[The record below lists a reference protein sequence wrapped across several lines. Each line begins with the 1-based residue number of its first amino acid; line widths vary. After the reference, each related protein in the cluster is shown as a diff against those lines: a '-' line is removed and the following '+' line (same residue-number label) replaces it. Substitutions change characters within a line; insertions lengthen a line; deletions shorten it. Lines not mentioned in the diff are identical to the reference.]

1 MKALW
6 TYIDDAITKG
16 IVRNDAEIARGAGV
30 SRATVSRWRS
40 GDRIPSDLEA
50 RKLATIIGANELEL
64 LAEVSAARAKDP
76 ATRAAWERM
85 AAMCSRIAASL
96 ALAVATLF
104 FSHSPEIQAASTT
117 YDAVNAGNT
126 NYRSF
131 WNRLRNAWSR
141 LADRWR
147 AAEQPPH
154 FAGS

>member
-6 TYIDDAITKG
+6 SYIDESITNG
-16 IVRNDAEIARGAGV
+16 IVRNDAEIARKVGV

-40 GDRIPSDLEA
+40 GDRIPTDAETRA
-50 RKLATIIGANELEL
+50 IAQVIKANELEL

-96 ALAVATLF
+96 ALAFATLF

-126 NYRSF
+126 NYRGF
-131 WNRLRNAWSR
+131 WTRLRNAWTR

-147 AAEQPPH
+147 AAAQPPR